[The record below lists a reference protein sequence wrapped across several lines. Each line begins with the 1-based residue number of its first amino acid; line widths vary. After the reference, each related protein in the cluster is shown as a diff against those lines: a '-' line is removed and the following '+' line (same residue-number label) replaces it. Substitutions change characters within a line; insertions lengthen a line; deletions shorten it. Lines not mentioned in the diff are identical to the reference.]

1 MGPRSRRS
9 HCFNPPRPRP
19 GAFQLSV
26 ATSLSR
32 SAYIW
37 VLIWPSQC
45 LPPRAQGFLPAPV
58 ICSRPQGGLG
68 FSKDSANMPRK
79 EPNFCIG
86 LKSDLLLLRCP
97 RIDPEVQN
105 HCHLW
110 LPGSGWVL
118 AMDEPKS
125 QSTYSHQQLVPL
137 SVLLSK
143 DQQQTAFHPQY
154 WHSRARRGRIA
165 VGLGNVVA
173 IPPMSQPLVSLETT
187 YLLLLIPI
195 PFSHLVRY
203 RKKPA

>member
-1 MGPRSRRS
+1 MDYSFPTGAWLRNRRLDYQTPGSAKPIGLLLWMGPRSRRS

-68 FSKDSANMPRK
+68 FSKDSTNMPRK

-143 DQQQTAFHPQY
+143 DPA
-154 WHSRARRGRIA
+154 ADC
-165 VGLGNVVA
+165 V
-173 IPPMSQPLVSLETT
+173 PP
-187 YLLLLIPI
+187 PI
-195 PFSHLVRY
+195 L
-203 RKKPA
+203 AL